1 MVESLVMEGETSS
14 TGRSG
19 HRAIVWHAPDAAA
32 PPKLMAALAERGIE
46 AVRVQSP
53 YRALAELCRAGRAGA
68 PAIVLVHP
76 EVLSDAVALLEA
88 KSRYAPGARC
98 WMYGPALNPAL
109 RAIVE
114 SDIAAWG
121 GVRQPEVVVRP
132 RAGDDSLRIESH
144 REAPRPRPS
153 PPRLKLAGDPAA
165 LPALDPAEC
174 EAEVESKAPL
184 LTPEELRMLLGDD
197 EPGSVG
203 ER

>member
-1 MVESLVMEGETSS
+1 
-14 TGRSG
+14 
-19 HRAIVWHAPDAAA
+19 VWHAPDTTA
-32 PPKLMAALAERGIE
+32 PAKLMAALAERGIE
-46 AVRVQSP
+46 AARVQSP
-53 YRALAELCRAGRAGA
+53 YRALAELCRAGVGGRAAA

-76 EVLSDAVALLEA
+76 EILSDAVALLEA

-98 WMYGPALNPAL
+98 WMYGPALNPVL
-109 RAIVE
+109 RAILE
-114 SDIAAWG
+114 SDITAWG
-121 GVRQPEVVVRP
+121 GGVREPEVVVRP

-165 LPALDPAEC
+165 LPAMDPTEC